1 MFVICVIIFVWPVTS
16 LVHPYDL
23 QMLDGKYNPWYT
35 KTHYIDAN
43 EIEKWDIVKK
53 GIDDAAETAG
63 VETN

>member
-1 MFVICVIIFVWPVTS
+1 
-16 LVHPYDL
+16 
-23 QMLDGKYNPWYT
+23 MLDGKYNPWYT

-53 GIDDAAETAG
+53 GIDDAAEAAG